1 MKTKPQQKRLVV
13 LIAAAWALT
22 YLGTAAAGDPPAAPE
37 QQAASTDE
45 QSATAAPAD
54 SKESHGLQVV
64 TVNAERARGFR
75 ANVVQVGAF
84 RDTPLLD
91 VPLTISIIPPALLEE
106 QNAQNLFDALKNSA
120 GVTRSQTS
128 GSVADNLAIRG
139 IDINNRTSYRLNGS
153 LPINNLIDLPLENK
167 ERVEALKG
175 SAALYYGFTSPAG
188 VVNLVT
194 KRAKEAPI
202 STVSLSGNEYGQW
215 LTAVDIGRKFGANKQ
230 FGLRVN
236 AVYGELRTPVKDT
249 HGDRNLF
256 SVAAD
261 WHVTDDLLLKLDVE
275 KFRKNAVEQA
285 AIGVPTAVKGVLTL
299 PRVPDPTKLLS
310 GPWARWEARAQNTLL
325 RADYRINDDWALTA
339 EAGRA
344 ETDRDARSSTTLR
357 NYDVVTGAGTLQS
370 QLVRGQ
376 VYLNKNYR
384 AELAGRVEA
393 WLDHELTLGVMQNKR
408 YQNAPSQQTFSNPQN
423 LYNPV
428 VIPAPVYTLTPV
440 YSPTDVTDNGLY
452 FLDRIRL
459 NQQWQVLAGVRK
471 THYTNDSI
479 INKVPV
485 ESRVSN
491 STPSL
496 GLIYKV
502 RKDTSIYATYIEG
515 LEEGATAPLTTK
527 NASQILPPGVS
538 KQKELG
544 IRSDAISGM
553 TATVAGFSIERATT
567 YTNAD
572 NYFVLDGRTEYRG
585 VEYSINGDLAPEWSV
600 YVSGLFLDA
609 KQKNAANA
617 TLIGKTPENTPKQSH
632 SVFAEY
638 HPRAFQGLHLSAG
651 AYYIAKRPVNPA
663 DEAYISGVTLY
674 TLGARYE
681 TRIAGHGATFQVN
694 VENAGDKRYFNA
706 VGFGFMGVG
715 LPRTIK
721 YNVKIDL

>member
-1 MKTKPQQKRLVV
+1 MKNKPQQKRLAV

-22 YLGTAAAGDPPAAPE
+22 HLGTAAASDPVAPP
-37 QQAASTDE
+37 QA
-45 QSATAAPAD
+45 QATAADAQVPAD
-54 SKESHGLQVV
+54 GKDAPHALEVI
-64 TVNAERARGFR
+64 TVNAERVRGFR
-75 ANVVQVGAF
+75 ANVVQVGSF

-106 QNAQNLFDALKNSA
+106 QNAQSVFDALKNSA

-215 LTAVDIGRKFGANKQ
+215 LTAVDVGRKFGEQKQ
-230 FGLRVN
+230 FGLRMN

-249 HGDRNLF
+249 QGDRNLF

-261 WHVTDDLLLKLDVE
+261 WRLTDDLLLKLDVE

-299 PRVPDPTKLLS
+299 PSVPDPTQLLS
-310 GPWARWEARAQNTLL
+310 GNWAKWKARAQNALL
-325 RADYRINDDWALTA
+325 RADYRINDAWALTA

-376 VYLNKNYR
+376 VYVNKNYR
-384 AELAGRVEA
+384 AELAGRIEA
-393 WLDHELTLGVMQNKR
+393 WLDHELTLGAMQNKR
-408 YQNAPSQQTFSNPQN
+408 YQNAPSQQTFNTPQN

-428 VIPAPVYTLTPV
+428 VIPAPLYTLTPV

-459 NQQWQVLAGVRK
+459 GQQWQVLAGVRK
-471 THYTNDSI
+471 TFYTNDSI
-479 INKVPV
+479 INKVAV
-485 ESRVSN
+485 ESRVNN

-496 GLIYKV
+496 GLIFKP
-502 RKDTSIYATYIEG
+502 RKDTSVYATYIEG

-544 IRSDAISGM
+544 VRSEALSGI
-553 TATVAGFSIERATT
+553 TATMAAFSIERATT

-572 NYFVLDGRTEYRG
+572 NFFVLDGRTEYRG
-585 VEYSINGDLAPEWSV
+585 VEYSLNGDLAPEWSI
-600 YVSGLFLDA
+600 YVSGLFLNA

-638 HPRAFQGLHLSAG
+638 HPRALTGLHLSAG
-651 AYYIAKRPVNPA
+651 AYYTAKRPVNPA
-663 DEAYISGVTLY
+663 DETYIPGVTLY

-681 TRIAGHGATFQVN
+681 TKIAGHATSFQVN

-721 YNVKIDL
+721 YNIKVDL

>member
-1 MKTKPQQKRLVV
+1 MNKKPQLKPLTL
-13 LIAAAWALT
+13 LIAAAWAFT
-22 YLGTAAAGDPPAAPE
+22 RFSA
-37 QQAASTDE
+37 
-45 QSATAAPAD
+45 ATAADVPAPITPEAQAATATQPAEI
-54 SKESHGLQVV
+54 KAAPHALEVV
-64 TVNAERARGFR
+64 TITNERARGFR
-75 ANVVQVGAF
+75 ANLVQVGAF
-84 RDTPLLD
+84 RDTNLLD

-194 KRAKEAPI
+194 KRAKSEPV
-202 STVSLSGNEYGQW
+202 STISLSGNEYGQW
-215 LTAVDIGRKFGANKQ
+215 LTAVDVGRKFGEQKQ

-249 HGDRNLF
+249 QGDRALL

-261 WHVTDDLLLKLDVE
+261 WHVTEDLLLKFDIE

-285 AIGVPTAVKGVLTL
+285 AIGVPTAVNGVLTL
-299 PRVPDPTKLLS
+299 PSVPDPTKLLS
-310 GPWARWEARAQNTLL
+310 GNWAKWEARAQNSLL
-325 RADYRINDDWALTA
+325 RADYRINDSWALTA

-344 ETDRDARSSTTLR
+344 ETDRDARSATTLR
-357 NYDVVTGAGTLQS
+357 NYNVVTGAGTLQS

-384 AELAGRVEA
+384 AELAGRIDVL
-393 WLDHELTLGVMQNKR
+393 LDQELTLGAMQNKR
-408 YQNAPSQQTFSNPQN
+408 YQNAPSQQTFNTPQN
-423 LYNPV
+423 LYDPF
-428 VIPAPVYTLTPV
+428 VIAAPVYTLTPV
-440 YSPTDVTDNGLY
+440 YSPSDVTDNGLY
-452 FLDRIRL
+452 LLDRIRF
-459 NQQWQVLAGVRK
+459 NEQWQVLAGVRK
-471 THYTNDSI
+471 TFYTNNSI
-479 INKVPV
+479 INKLAV
-485 ESRVSN
+485 ESRVN
-491 STPSL
+491 KSTPSL
-496 GLIYKV
+496 GVIFKP
-502 RKDTSIYATYIEG
+502 RKDTSVYATYIEG

-544 IRSDAISGM
+544 VRTDALSGLS
-553 TATVAGFSIERATT
+553 ANVAVFSIERATT

-572 NYFVLDGRTEYRG
+572 NFFVLDGRTQYRG
-585 VEYSINGDLAPEWSV
+585 VEYSLNGDLAPEWSI
-600 YVSGLFLDA
+600 YASGLFLNA

-617 TLIGKTPENTPKQSH
+617 SLIDKTPENTPKQAH
-632 SVFAEY
+632 SLFAEY
-638 HPRAFQGLHLSAG
+638 HPRLLPGLHLSAG
-651 AYYIAKRPVNPA
+651 AFYTAKRPVNPA
-663 DEAYISGVTLY
+663 NQAYISAATLY
-674 TLGARYE
+674 TLGARYV
-681 TRIAGHGATFQVN
+681 TKIASHATTFQVN
-694 VENAGDKRYFNA
+694 VENAADKRYFNA

-721 YNVKIDL
+721 FNVKVDL